1 MRTLRLVNARFW
13 LFLHLVGFTGTLFS
27 QRVDNLPIAYPPLDP
42 PLYVSGT
49 FGELRNNHFH
59 AGIDL
64 RTNEEIGKPV
74 YAVNDGF
81 VSRVKVS
88 PVGYGL
94 AVYLDHPSG
103 FTSVYGHL
111 DRYDGPLRSWVEEA
125 QKKSGFWELD
135 TLLPPGLLPV
145 LGGERI
151 ATSGNSGGSAGPHV
165 HFEWRETLTEHPVN
179 PLFYGL
185 KVVDELPPE
194 LREVYFQDAGGTRKT
209 NVVRDSLG
217 HRLRDTVLFQSPLG
231 VVLDAEDLMQ
241 PNGPRNGVYAV
252 HQECTPGYRFGY
264 TFDSF
269 DFSDGRAV
277 NATQDPTLFAQ
288 TGKRMYRVYRQPFH
302 PGPTFH
308 PHSFAWSYSEVP
320 VNTMGGRIVAE
331 PGAVVRAVWRVW
343 DASGKK
349 DSVWGYLKCVESQPF
364 SPAAGPSK
372 DSLYSNGW
380 ALVASDQSFYR
391 KTTVQWSGGTA
402 ESAAKASWTGPA
414 HAPLKLYPPASEL
427 SRSKPGTFFV
437 WTAASGKKAW
447 MSPPAVGTPLEIK
460 EPGSGRW
467 QQDPTPPHFKKPPWP
482 TNLTGGKVLRFTGGD
497 AESGMAHYGA
507 YLEDGTYVLLA
518 YDAKYKS
525 FSVQLPTNLAPG
537 KHTLEVVLKD
547 RAGNV
552 ARFFHAFHNPS
563 SSPGKT

>member
-1 MRTLRLVNARFW
+1 
-13 LFLHLVGFTGTLFS
+13 
-27 QRVDNLPIAYPPLDP
+27 
-42 PLYVSGT
+42 
-49 FGELRNNHFH
+49 
-59 AGIDL
+59 
-64 RTNEEIGKPV
+64 
-74 YAVNDGF
+74 
-81 VSRVKVS
+81 
-88 PVGYGL
+88 
-94 AVYLDHPSG
+94 
-103 FTSVYGHL
+103 
-111 DRYDGPLRSWVEEA
+111 LRSWVEEA

-145 LGGERI
+145 RGGERI

-185 KVVDELPPE
+185 NVVDELPPE
-194 LREVYFQDAGGTRKT
+194 LREVYFQDAGGTRKS

-252 HQECTPGYRFGY
+252 HQECTPGYLFGY

-277 NATQDPTLFAQ
+277 NATLDPNLFAQ
-288 TGKRMYRVYRQPFH
+288 TGKRMYRTYRQPFH
-302 PGPTFH
+302 PGPTFQ
-308 PHSFAWSYSEVP
+308 PNSFAWSYSEVP
-320 VNTMGGRIVAE
+320 VNTLGGRIVAE

-364 SPAAGPSK
+364 FPAAGPSK

-380 ALVASDQSFYR
+380 ALVATERSFYR
-391 KTTVQWSGGTA
+391 KTSVQWSGGTA
-402 ESAAKASWTGPA
+402 EAAAKASWTGPA
-414 HAPLKLYPPASEL
+414 HDPLQLYPPSLEL
-427 SRSKPGTFFV
+427 NSLKSGTFFV

-447 MSPPAVGTPLEIK
+447 MLPPTAGSPLEIK
-460 EPGSGRW
+460 DPGTGRW
-467 QQDPTPPHFKKPPWP
+467 QQDPIPPHFKKPQWP
-482 TNLTGGKVLRFTGGD
+482 TTLTGGKVLRFTGGD
-497 AESGMAHYGA
+497 AESGMTHYGA
-507 YLEDGTYVLLA
+507 YLEDGTYVLVA